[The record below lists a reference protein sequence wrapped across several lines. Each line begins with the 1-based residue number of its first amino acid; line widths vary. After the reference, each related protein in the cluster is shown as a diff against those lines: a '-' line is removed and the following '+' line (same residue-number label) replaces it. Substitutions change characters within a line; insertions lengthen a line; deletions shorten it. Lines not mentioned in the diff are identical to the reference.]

1 MPAPP
6 SADVKYNTAAI
17 LREEFLYRQRAEKE
31 ARALKNVEEALRD
44 GMDYE
49 ARGLKPLCAQT
60 CVLA

>member
-6 SADVKYNTAAI
+6 AADVKYNTAAI

-31 ARALKNVEEALRD
+31 AKALKIAEEALND

-49 ARGLKPLCAQT
+49 VRFA
-60 CVLA
+60 